1 VCARTQTRTHTGLY
15 GTYFENTDFTD
26 HGVQPNGSSAASQPS
41 FTRLDKLID
50 MNWRASQRPC
60 GMPNE
65 IHKEIGPDY
74 FSVRWQVVEKQNICS
89 DLVV

>member
-1 VCARTQTRTHTGLY
+1 
-15 GTYFENTDFTD
+15 
-26 HGVQPNGSSAASQPS
+26 
-41 FTRLDKLID
+41 
-50 MNWRASQRPC
+50 
-60 GMPNE
+60 MPNE